1 MQQGW
6 GELLRGR
13 NGRSCAVIGGGM
25 IIHAVNVFIVTTIL
39 PSIVHEIGGL
49 RYFAWSTTLYV
60 VASLLGGANCARLMR
75 GAGVRNTYRL
85 AIGCFALGCLL
96 CATAPSMAAL
106 LAGRFVQGLGAG
118 TLSALSFSMV
128 RILFPASLWSRAFS
142 IVSLAWGVATLGGP
156 AIGGIYAQYDAWRMA
171 FWTLLALAPCLLML
185 VEFTLPR
192 CLASEQGAKA
202 PVALVNLA
210 LLAAS
215 ALCISAGSMATE
227 IWLNVAGLVAAFAAL
242 LLFALRERIGP
253 ARVLPRG
260 ACDPST
266 RLGAVYF
273 GMILLL
279 LGVSSEIF
287 VPYFLQTLHEMS
299 PLHAGYLSAMMSGG
313 WSVGSLT
320 GSGSTRVTSLMRIG
334 PLAMMAGLLVLFV
347 LMPPIGGSAVII
359 AALGL
364 GLAAIG
370 GGIGICWPHLGAAVF
385 THAPEDER
393 NLASASITTVI
404 MVGNAFGSAMGG
416 LVTNMAGLATAPAH
430 AAAWLFG
437 SFALAPIAAISIL
450 RRLR

>member
-1 MQQGW
+1 
-6 GELLRGR
+6 
-13 NGRSCAVIGGGM
+13 
-25 IIHAVNVFIVTTIL
+25 
-39 PSIVHEIGGL
+39 
-49 RYFAWSTTLYV
+49 
-60 VASLLGGANCARLMR
+60 
-75 GAGVRNTYRL
+75 
-85 AIGCFALGCLL
+85 
-96 CATAPSMAAL
+96 
-106 LAGRFVQGLGAG
+106 
-118 TLSALSFSMV
+118 MV

-192 CLASEQGAKA
+192 GLASEQGAKA

-299 PLHAGYLSAMMSGG
+299 PLHAGYLSAMMSAG

-320 GSGSTRVTSLMRIG
+320 GSGSTRVASLMRIG